1 MRSPGSSEVAA
12 ASTAGSNRGDLETMS
27 KESPLDNSASTVDRV
42 DDGLSYGRGV
52 DPFAALVGSGAAGI
66 CVPARP
72 TMLIRWRISMSDDR
86 GATASGWAMR
96 SGALQILPS
105 NSARVVIRQ

>member
-1 MRSPGSSEVAA
+1 MGSPGSSEVAA

-42 DDGLSYGRGV
+42 DDGLLDRGGGASFSTSVESRAYGRGR
-52 DPFAALVGSGAAGI
+52 DPFAALVVSGAAGI

-86 GATASGWAMR
+86 GATASGSAMR
-96 SGALQILPS
+96 
-105 NSARVVIRQ
+105 